1 MACFSRNQILKGILH
16 MKCWET
22 FIIKDIR
29 FSVLHAKIKRSGV
42 AFLAYIL
49 LQTKG
54 ELEFSY
60 ME

>member
-1 MACFSRNQILKGILH
+1 MACFSRNQILKSILH

-22 FIIKDIR
+22 FIIKDIH